1 MKLSIVSDFDAIFVV
16 DGKNFVLNK
25 DEQRVEIDFEEKDTL
40 SGFVYPTKDKLL
52 PYVIQV
58 VRRERDFECSSPYI
72 ELYQVDN
79 GLFEMRLK
87 KFGLS
92 SFNLGKVF
100 AKDIMGYSLMVLES
114 ETSLFVVK
122 EKDAVNTF
130 EIESRF
136 KELAFDVKGR
146 VPYFVA
152 TLKGGKYLCVFC
164 PSTQKFFAYE
174 AISIKIDEN
183 KLEIIEDLSSHAG
196 HGKKIVLSLED
207 DKVVVESEELLYLDQ
222 EPKTLS
228 NLKVVPFAFFES
240 IKLEDYTLAKT
251 YLSPALKNSLSE
263 DILKDYFGD
272 FTKVVPYNF
281 SSERGYFVSL
291 FTESLC
297 KVFSFNFESGK
308 ISDINFLREYSIKS
322 KKEWFL
328 LNFSP
333 KNKL

>member
-1 MKLSIVSDFDAIFVV
+1 MA
-16 DGKNFVLNK
+16 KNFVLNK

-122 EKDAVNTF
+122 RKMQLILLKLKAVLKNWRLM
-130 EIESRF
+130 SRA
-136 KELAFDVKGR
+136 ECHI
-146 VPYFVA
+146 FVA
-152 TLKGGKYLCVFC
+152 TLKGGKYLCVFL
-164 PSTQKFFAYE
+164 PKHSKVFLLMRQSVLKLM
-174 AISIKIDEN
+174 KN

-251 YLSPALKNSLSE
+251 YLSPALK
-263 DILKDYFGD
+263 
-272 FTKVVPYNF
+272 
-281 SSERGYFVSL
+281 
-291 FTESLC
+291 
-297 KVFSFNFESGK
+297 
-308 ISDINFLREYSIKS
+308 
-322 KKEWFL
+322 
-328 LNFSP
+328 
-333 KNKL
+333 KLA